1 MLNIL
6 RSIANLF
13 NYIHDVLIKLSKTL
27 GLNLTDKQ
35 LHFFVVGILGII
47 LFILVNKIF
56 HVLASY
62 SLKAVSFI
70 YTFTVLIVL
79 VLAIEIE
86 QKITGRG
93 NMEFADIVNGIWGF
107 VALFIIYIL
116 IELAVKKIKQF
127 IRKHRLFR

>member
-6 RSIANLF
+6 RSIASFF
-13 NYIHDVLIKLSKTL
+13 NYIHDILIKLSKTL

-35 LHFFVVGILGII
+35 LHFLVVGILGII

-56 HVLASY
+56 HTVARY

-107 VALFIIYIL
+107 VALFILYIL
-116 IELAVKKIKQF
+116 IELAVKKFKQF